1 MNLST
6 RLTKLESV
14 TNASTTEHTG
24 KPVRPLDMS
33 DQQYLNAI
41 KNKRIEL
48 GLKPSEPIPILAL
61 C

>member
-1 MNLST
+1 MNLNT
-6 RLTKLESV
+6 RITKLEGV

-33 DQQYLNAI
+33 DQEYLEAT
-41 KNKRIEL
+41 KTKRIKQ
-48 GLKPSEPIPILAL
+48 GLKPSYPIPILAL